1 MIDDGVPGKLL
12 ILVTRWYKNV
22 TVRVRVND
30 VESDWFESKVGVR
43 QGDTLSPLLFN
54 IFINGIMEKVK
65 DSGLGVKIGSE
76 TMSVLLFAD
85 DMVLVANNEVEL
97 GHLVDKVKQY
107 CDKWQLE
114 VNVNKTKVVMVS
126 KDGSE
131 VVKVKYGQSE
141 LECVSKYCYLR
152 MVFSADG
159 RWKLDMDRRVQAG
172 RVALSSVS
180 M

>member
-1 MIDDGVPGKLL
+1 MDDGVPGKLL
-12 ILVTRWYKNV
+12 SLVKRWYKNV

-54 IFINGIMEKVK
+54 IFINGIVENVK
-65 DSGLGVKIGSE
+65 ESGLGVKIGSE

-85 DMVLVANNEVEL
+85 DMVLVENEVEL

-107 CDKWQLE
+107 CGKWKLE
-114 VNVNKTKVVMVS
+114 VNVNKTKVVVVS

-131 VVKVKYGQSE
+131 GEVWTV
-141 LECVSKYCYLR
+141 
-152 MVFSADG
+152 
-159 RWKLDMDRRVQAG
+159 
-172 RVALSSVS
+172 
-180 M
+180 